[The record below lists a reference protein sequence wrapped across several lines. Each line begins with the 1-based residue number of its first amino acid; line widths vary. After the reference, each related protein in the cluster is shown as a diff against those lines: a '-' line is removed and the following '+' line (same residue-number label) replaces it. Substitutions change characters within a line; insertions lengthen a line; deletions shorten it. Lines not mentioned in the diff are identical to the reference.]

1 MEELESSGLLKEGAV
16 AEEPLANAA
25 AEETPAAAPVEA
37 PTTSASEESP
47 ATTITRG
54 EVTATEGAAET
65 SGSAQA
71 EQRVLGSLEG
81 LPGWHEVMDMGSG
94 RVYFWCEDTDE
105 VAWDP
110 PEGSVPRSKQQNDA
124 TFAAAHA
131 APGAETGSANT
142 CGVDSSLAVQE
153 TATRTTDAGQATA
166 ALRQPPD
173 GGKRVQDHTPELPQ
187 GSIPASPEDLG
198 QVLGEPPSL
207 SDQEE
212 EGEIKVRAAAI
223 DRPSDEVEKSGKEL
237 LESAWE
243 AAERICG
250 PVPLLVRLAVEV
262 EVRLRDWRAFSDA
275 QQRAADVGDDA
286 GAMSWASYQRSV
298 QESWHALKAALPM
311 ALQEAE
317 SASAA
322 VAAAVANA
330 SAAATVASQAP
341 DVEDG
346 ELPKDSEASPSTAIS
361 ATEPTEPPAPDIP
374 PLPIE
379 PDSQPPPLP
388 AGEDHDVDM
397 DVEES
402 PPALPQKAQQP
413 VSSVGTGV
421 SDELARINSRIAAA
435 SVAGVQ
441 HAPRPVMMAPLPA
454 PAPQWPGYY
463 APYVPYMHYPP
474 YYAQQPLA
482 YPPAVNSTA
491 AAAPASLPAP
501 AHTTTAEHVSTP
513 PLPNEPVAQPP
524 LPDNQPASVQLP
536 APSGGQVSPPPA
548 GAQPSRAKEYRSE
561 PVRAVTLPSTSRSEG
576 GATTS
581 SGEAGGLQMPAAE
594 EEKKRKAEKAGVGTV
609 PLAKKKKT
617 LRAGK
622 ATSSLIDKWA
632 AVRKDLVSHYLL
644 AALFC

>member
-524 LPDNQPASVQLP
+524 LPDNQQASVQLP

-594 EEKKRKAEKAGVGTV
+594 EKKRKAEKAGVGTV